1 MNEKRF
7 SAILAAGGSGT
18 RFGGH
23 INKVYL
29 PLDGQTVISV
39 SLDKFLHHPLVAEV
53 IVVYRKEDEAI
64 LMPILAEKGAGSEV
78 PLLAVPGGASRRD
91 SVRKGLDLASSE
103 WVLVHDA
110 ARPFWD
116 PACIADLAAALEEV
130 PGATAAVPSPDTVKI
145 ADERGRVV
153 LTTERSRTFLVQT
166 PQAFERDILLRAHLI
181 LPDDAPATDDCSM
194 LEQLGYPVQ
203 LVPGSPK
210 NRKITVPDDFDV
222 SGSCQ

>member
-1 MNEKRF
+1 MSEKSF

-18 RFGGH
+18 RFGGS

-29 PLDGQTVISV
+29 PLDGQTVIGV
-39 SLDKFLHHPLVAEV
+39 SLDKFLHHPLIAEV
-53 IVVYRKEDEAI
+53 IVVYRQEDEEI
-64 LMPILAEKGAGSEV
+64 LMPILAEKGADSGI

-130 PGATAAVPSPDTVKI
+130 PGATAAISSPDTVKI

-166 PQAFERDILLRAHLI
+166 PQAFERDILLRAHLL

-210 NRKITVPDDFDV
+210 NRKITVPEDLPI
-222 SGSCQ
+222 SGS

>member
-18 RFGGH
+18 RFGGS

-29 PLDGQTVISV
+29 PLDGQTVIGV

-210 NRKITVPDDFDV
+210 NRKITVPEDFDV

>member
-1 MNEKRF
+1 MSEKKF

-18 RFGGH
+18 RFGGN

-29 PLDGQTVISV
+29 SLDGQTVIGV
-39 SLDKFLHHPLVAEV
+39 SLDKFLHHPLIAEV
-53 IVVYRKEDEAI
+53 IVVYRQEDEAI
-64 LMPILAEKGAGSEV
+64 LMPIIAEKGTGCEV

-116 PACIADLAAALEEV
+116 PAWIGALAEALEEV
-130 PGATAAVPSPDTVKI
+130 PGATVAIPSPDTVKI

-166 PQAFERDILLRAHLI
+166 PQAFERDILLRVHLL

-210 NRKITVPDDFDV
+210 NRKITVPEDLPI
-222 SGSCQ
+222 SGS